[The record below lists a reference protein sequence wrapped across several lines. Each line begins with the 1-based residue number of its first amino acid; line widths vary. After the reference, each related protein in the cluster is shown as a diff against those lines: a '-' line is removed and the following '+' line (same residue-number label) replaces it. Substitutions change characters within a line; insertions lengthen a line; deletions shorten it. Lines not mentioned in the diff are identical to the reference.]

1 MTPSLDKKMSTIIT
15 AIIIATPDIISHK
28 QPNMHPAESRM
39 LSLKL
44 PPKAHAINPI
54 IALIMA
60 IQMIMLK
67 IIMFYFHF
75 VHTKNTAFAFSMQG
89 VWHNPRIKKQKQYI
103 PVYALTCCQSYSLFI
118 SCQTYCI
125 DD

>member
-1 MTPSLDKKMSTIIT
+1 MSTIIT
-15 AIIIATPDIISHK
+15 AIIIAMPDIISHK
-28 QPNMHPAESRM
+28 QPNMQPAESRI

-75 VHTKNTAFAFSMQG
+75 VHKKILLLLSCKQG
-89 VWHNPRIKKQKQYI
+89 VWHNPRKLKQKQYI
-103 PVYALTCCQSYSLFI
+103 PMYAPTLANRFLQ
-118 SCQTYCI
+118 
-125 DD
+125 